1 MKKLKLLILLVMM
14 SLKVFSQSDTTY
26 IIPLEEPIARLII
39 KDLIEGDGAKQE
51 LSITLE
57 KVLLLNQ
64 KIVLKDSVINT
75 QTQQIT
81 NYESVILTKDLQFK
95 SSQELSDQLQ
105 KDLKKEKRKS
115 RITIIASIAIV
126 ILNLLIGG

>member
-51 LSITLE
+51 LSITLG
-57 KVLLLNQ
+57 KVLPLNQ

>member
-26 IIPLEEPIARLII
+26 IIPLEESIARLII

>member
-1 MKKLKLLILLVMM
+1 M
-14 SLKVFSQSDTTY
+14 
-26 IIPLEEPIARLII
+26 R
-39 KDLIEGDGAKQE
+39 
-51 LSITLE
+51 
-57 KVLLLNQ
+57 LLL
-64 KIVLKDSVINT
+64 NT

>member
-26 IIPLEEPIARLII
+26 IIPLEESIARLII

-81 NYESVILTKDLQFK
+81 NYESVILTKDSQFK

>member
-26 IIPLEEPIARLII
+26 IIPLEESIARLII

-75 QTQQIT
+75 QNQQIT

>member
-26 IIPLEEPIARLII
+26 IIPMEESIARLII

>member
-105 KDLKKEKRKS
+105 KDLKKGKRKS